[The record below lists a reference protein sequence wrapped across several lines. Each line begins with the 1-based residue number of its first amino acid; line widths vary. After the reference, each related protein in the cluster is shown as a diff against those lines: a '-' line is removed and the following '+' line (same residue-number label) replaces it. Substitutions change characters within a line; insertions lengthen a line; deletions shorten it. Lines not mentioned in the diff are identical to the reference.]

1 MLEDTDGEGSSA
13 EDLPVYV
20 DVLVAFLSRHR
31 LALRAAMAI
40 LGSQPV
46 KMLTNYLENNTT
58 DLQRELK
65 HFFTQ
70 RVVNKIAKKWTPTIG
85 LAIRF
90 RLGLSME
97 NYDRL
102 RQMIS
107 KTFDTE
113 SNESSTWYVLDTE
126 SSDKKVQWRVKAPK
140 LPSNYALDRLRDE
153 ITKELNLQENEMGNA
168 AQISFRTKLSQ
179 VITTEMETGFLRPAL
194 LTAPKGTVIKLELF
208 ISGDAHGIHRGVKV
222 TRVTFKLKVEGG
234 VFNNSPFR
242 MYTVVFFRGS
252 DNYENLIQNSTDLSR
267 ELSAIAKTP
276 LTVGAWQFSFKLTH
290 GGGFTIYLCQLG
302 TLCACGKHF
311 RNQREVDNDKLP
323 ETKSG
328 RKNQVKQ
335 HFGHY
340 MHCKPVFPVWECD
353 DIFDVISGCVACLL
367 HWLLRLIDLLFLF
380 TVHIHADTEEKAVA
394 LSELLQKKGVS
405 LNKKVKPYDA
415 MKASSS
421 RDDKTTFIG
430 EHCAS
435 ILAEYPDYLE
445 LHTPEARKDQ
455 YENMWLATYSFF
467 ELMWTP
473 VEDTPENRE
482 AHAQEVF
489 KMAKEMADAITDG
502 VPAINSLY
510 PHISLH
516 LPVFI
521 RRHGCNLRQYSGQG
535 GEHLNKLGQMFAR
548 AFTNKRMKVY
558 RDKKTDTMK
567 RQRIKLQGRKK
578 AHPKTLENVLV
589 DADDGG
595 AYGPPPTAARA
606 SVTLPE
612 LLQQLCALQPSEPPL
627 VQRSQA
633 HAGHDALQLVGVQC
647 RPMQVRD
654 CFPVVDIVLHSY
666 AKGFTYLFF
675 TR

>member
-290 GGGFTIYLCQLG
+290 GGDLLFICASLAHYGVHGGYPCPFCFGEKGKLLDTSEEFELRTYQKILELVHRATPPFTCS
-302 TLCACGKHF
+302 ACGKHF
-311 RNQREVDNDKLP
+311 RNQRDVDNDKLP
-323 ETKSG
+323 ETKAG

-340 MHCKPVFPVWECD
+340 MHCRPVFPVWECD
-353 DIFDVISGCVACLL
+353 DVVDVISGCVACLL

-380 TVHIHADTEEKAVA
+380 TVHIHADTEEKAAA

-445 LHTPEARKDQ
+445 LHTPDSRKDQ

-489 KMAKEMADAITDG
+489 EKAKEMADAITDG
-502 VPAINSLY
+502 LPAINSLY
-510 PHISLH
+510 LHISLH

-558 RDKKTDTMK
+558 RDKKTGTVK
-567 RQRIKLQGRKK
+567 RQRVGMIGQNLRAEHIAQHLREQVPIHTKWERKVMET
-578 AHPKTLENVLV
+578 AS
-589 DADDGG
+589 ADQDEGEEESSHQN
-595 AYGPPPTAARA
+595 T
-606 SVTLPE
+606 
-612 LLQQLCALQPSEPPL
+612 
-627 VQRSQA
+627 
-633 HAGHDALQLVGVQC
+633 
-647 RPMQVRD
+647 
-654 CFPVVDIVLHSY
+654 
-666 AKGFTYLFF
+666 
-675 TR
+675 

>member
-58 DLQRELK
+58 DLQRELE

-302 TLCACGKHF
+302 TLW
-311 RNQREVDNDKLP
+311 
-323 ETKSG
+323 
-328 RKNQVKQ
+328 
-335 HFGHY
+335 
-340 MHCKPVFPVWECD
+340 PVFPVWECD
-353 DIFDVISGCVACLL
+353 DVVDVISGCVACLL

-380 TVHIHADTEEKAVA
+380 TVHIHADTEEKAAA

-445 LHTPEARKDQ
+445 LHTPDSRKDQ

-489 KMAKEMADAITDG
+489 EKAKEMADAITDG
-502 VPAINSLY
+502 LPAINSLY
-510 PHISLH
+510 LHISLH

-558 RDKKTDTMK
+558 RDKKTGTVK
-567 RQRIKLQGRKK
+567 RQRVRITRL
-578 AHPKTLENVLV
+578 L
-589 DADDGG
+589 
-595 AYGPPPTAARA
+595 PPCE
-606 SVTLPE
+606 LP
-612 LLQQLCALQPSEPPL
+612 
-627 VQRSQA
+627 
-633 HAGHDALQLVGVQC
+633 
-647 RPMQVRD
+647 
-654 CFPVVDIVLHSY
+654 
-666 AKGFTYLFF
+666 
-675 TR
+675 